1 MPPAG
6 FACMSLII
14 LLISLKAHMAVIT
27 YPARRRLHR
36 PFTLMIV
43 MPTMKTALSAIQI
56 KCSAVNIS
64 FPPALFSLFLLYHAS
79 PPITSPCR

>member
-27 YPARRRLHR
+27 YPARRRLHCF
-36 PFTLMIV
+36 FTLMTVI
-43 MPTMKTALSAIQI
+43 PATNTALSAIQI
-56 KCSAVNIS
+56 KCSDVNI
-64 FPPALFSLFLLYHAS
+64 FLPPARFFFLYFTMV
-79 PPITSPCR
+79 PPR